1 DFRIAGTGE
10 ESDDR
15 AQSLGADCF
24 SRASMRA
31 ARSSAGSNSKSSSG
45 VYLRPSD
52 LPSSRRMKPLALLK
66 PATAAGARTEPS
78 RCEKY
83 TRPWRRSS
91 SILTAVRVM
100 PRRRGSR
107 RSRTSSPDSS
117 RKTASATR
125 SGLRPSGNVFP
136 RHDKRRA
143 TCAAFFSAVDDFELL
158 LAERDQAQRIDEV
171 HELAQRAVHERAI
184 AADLRDAQ
192 LGALPQVVAV
202 GLGDGDVELVADA
215 SLDRAQHLSFA
226 LERMILRQKQGQPH
240 DADDH
245 DDTPPPPTRRPARPP
260 RPTNPQSRAEAAFR
274 RRPDRAR
281 SRAWARRACAESLP
295 SRKLR

>member
-1 DFRIAGTGE
+1 
-10 ESDDR
+10 
-15 AQSLGADCF
+15 
-24 SRASMRA
+24 
-31 ARSSAGSNSKSSSG
+31 
-45 VYLRPSD
+45 
-52 LPSSRRMKPLALLK
+52 MKPLALLK

-136 RHDKRRA
+136 RHNKRRA
-143 TCAAFFSAVDDFELL
+143 AYAASFSVVDDLELL
-158 LAERDQAQRIDEV
+158 FAERGQPHRIDKV
-171 HELAQRAVHERAI
+171 HDLAQRPVHEGAI

-192 LGALPQVVAV
+192 LGALPHVVAV
-202 GLGDGDVELVADA
+202 RLGDRDVELVADA
-215 SLDRAQHLSFA
+215 TLDCEQHLSFA
-226 LERMILRQKQGQPH
+226 LERMILRQEQGQPH

-245 DDTPPPPTRRPARPP
+245 DDSPPPPTRATAARPP
-260 RPTNPQSRAEAAFR
+260 RGQPTRGLKAEAAFR
-274 RRPDRAR
+274 PPPGRAR
-281 SRAWARRACAESLP
+281 FRAWARPACAESLP

>member
-1 DFRIAGTGE
+1 DALRSSTFRQC
-10 ESDDR
+10 S
-15 AQSLGADCF
+15 F
-24 SRASMRA
+24 SAITRA
-31 ARSSAGSNSKSSSG
+31 APQTRLQFLGSYS
-45 VYLRPSD
+45 V
-52 LPSSRRMKPLALLK
+52 
-66 PATAAGARTEPS
+66 
-78 RCEKY
+78 
-83 TRPWRRSS
+83 
-91 SILTAVRVM
+91 
-100 PRRRGSR
+100 
-107 RSRTSSPDSS
+107 
-117 RKTASATR
+117 
-125 SGLRPSGNVFP
+125 
-136 RHDKRRA
+136 
-143 TCAAFFSAVDDFELL
+143 VDNFELL
-158 LAERDQAQRIDEV
+158 FAERDQAQRIDKV
-171 HELAQRAVHERAI
+171 HDLAQRPVHERAI

-245 DDTPPPPTRRPARPP
+245 DDTPLPPTRRPAPPP

-274 RRPDRAR
+274 RLADRAR